1 MTIPQNKELVRRY
14 NEEIWNK
21 RNLEKAS
28 EFISEEFLEESLEH
42 VRQFLSAFSDV
53 HLTIEDL
60 IAEGDK
66 VVARLIATATNT
78 GPLGG
83 HPPTGKKVE
92 IRSIRIYRIANNKF
106 VDTWA
111 MQDRLGLME
120 QLGLIQSA
128 GDTINW
134 AAGEEDE

>member
-1 MTIPQNKELVRRY
+1 MTIQENKELVRRY
-14 NEEIWNK
+14 NEEIWNNH
-21 RNLEKAS
+21 NLEKAN
-28 EFISEEFLEESLEH
+28 EFMGADFLEESIEH
-42 VRQFLSAFSDV
+42 VRQFLIAFPDV
-53 HLTIEDL
+53 HVTIEDL

-66 VVARLIATATNT
+66 VVARLVANATNT
-78 GPLGG
+78 GPFAD

-106 VDTWA
+106 IDTWA

-120 QLGLIQSA
+120 QLGLVQTAS
-128 GDTINW
+128 DNVNW

>member
-1 MTIPQNKELVRRY
+1 MTLDENKELVRRY
-14 NEEIWNK
+14 NEEIWNN

-28 EFISEEFLEESLEH
+28 EFMSDEFLEESLEH
-42 VRQFLSAFSDV
+42 VRQFLTAFSDV

-78 GPLGG
+78 GPFGG
-83 HPPTGKKVE
+83 QPPTGKKVE

-106 VDTWA
+106 IDTWA

-120 QLGLIQSA
+120 QLGLVQTA
-128 GDTINW
+128 GDNVNW